1 MDFLLSN
8 SIPLLKAFKKYAI
21 NTPMRI
27 AHFLAQ
33 LHEETGG
40 FVKLSENLNYSP
52 AGLMKT
58 FGSNQISP
66 AQANQYGRTVNRKAN
81 QEAIANIVYG
91 GEWGEK
97 NLGNTQFGDGWR
109 FRGRGLIQLTGRAN
123 YQAYKNYS
131 GIDVVSNPDLAS
143 RSDIAIDIAGW
154 FWSVRFKLNPIA
166 DNNNITS
173 ITKKIN
179 GGLTNFSE
187 RVKQLNYYSSFDIFG
202 VLKKKAKPR
211 RVSKP
216 SETNR
221 SYYNPFTRLFDF
233 NL

>member
-8 SIPLLKAFKKYAI
+8 SAPLLKAFKKYAI
-21 NTPMRI
+21 NTPNRI

-52 AGLMKT
+52 ARLMET
-58 FGSNQISP
+58 FGANQITP
-66 AQANQYGRTVNRKAN
+66 AQANQYGRTANRKAN

-91 GEWGEK
+91 GEWGKK
-97 NLGNTQFGDGWR
+97 NLGNTQVGDGWR

-131 GIDVVSNPDLAS
+131 GIDVVSNPDIAS
-143 RSDIAIDIAGW
+143 RPDIAIDIAGW
-154 FWSVRFKLNPIA
+154 FWSIRYNLNPIA
-166 DNNNITS
+166 DNNNISS

-179 GGLTNFSE
+179 GALTNFSK
-187 RVKQLNYYSSFDIFG
+187 RIKQLNYYSSFDVFG
-202 VLKKKAKPR
+202 ILKKKSAKI
-211 RVSKP
+211 KMC
-216 SETNR
+216 
-221 SYYNPFTRLFDF
+221 
-233 NL
+233 